1 MTEIEHYSFGK
12 ICIDGNE
19 YHDDVIILH
28 GKVISPWWRKDG
40 GHVFSP
46 GDLKPL
52 VKAKPK
58 TLVLGLGSVGM
69 VDITPA
75 TEQTLEKAGIRV
87 IKARTAK
94 AVEKFNKLAQQ
105 GESVAAALHL
115 TC

>member
-1 MTEIEHYSFGK
+1 MEIEHYSFGK

-19 YHDDVIILH
+19 YRDDVIILR

-52 VKAKPK
+52 VKAKP
-58 TLVLGLGSVGM
+58 TTVILGIGSVGM
-69 VDITPA
+69 VDIEPA
-75 TEQTLEKAGIRV
+75 TFQTLEKAGIRV
-87 IKARTAK
+87 IRARTAK
-94 AVEKFNKLAQQ
+94 AVENFNKLSER